1 MRIREAV
8 MDADELSLAE
18 VLTLIERRTGKAITS
33 STWRSYVARGQAPKP
48 IRRISNAPLYSQKA
62 IEQWIADRPGSG
74 ARTDLRP

>member
-1 MRIREAV
+1 MA
-8 MDADELSLAE
+8 DDELSLADA
-18 VLTLIERRTGKAITS
+18 LTLADVLALIEDRTGKAITS

-48 IRRISNAPLYSQKA
+48 KRRISNAPLYSRED